1 MTRMQLVNKISQI
14 QQMSLSEVVEMK
26 NNVQTSDARYEIK
39 RAIMEAIEVRL
50 SENKR
55 ASEAM
60 IEYSDFEDVE

>member
-14 QQMSLSEVVEMK
+14 QQMPLSEVVEMK

>member
-1 MTRMQLVNKISQI
+1 MP
-14 QQMSLSEVVEMK
+14 LSEVVEMK

>member
-1 MTRMQLVNKISQI
+1 MQLVNKISQI
-14 QQMSLSEVVEMK
+14 QQMPLSEVVEMK